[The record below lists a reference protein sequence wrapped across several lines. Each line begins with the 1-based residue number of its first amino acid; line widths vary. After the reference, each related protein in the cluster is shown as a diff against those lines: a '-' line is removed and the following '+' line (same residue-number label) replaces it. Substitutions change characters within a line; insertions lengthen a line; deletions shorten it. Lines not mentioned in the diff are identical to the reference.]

1 MALPITTIAAFADEL
16 EKIAD
21 DTIQNSEELKKV
33 LKPGDILL
41 TKPRKL
47 KGIHHKILRPLLKAF
62 QGGSEYTHAA
72 LYAGDDKVI
81 DSGLWK
87 GKAKVTAIPLST
99 YTDRYKFK
107 ILRVSDAAKKETRD
121 AVDYAKEQIGKPF
134 SILKMMRLALP
145 TGSTTEPRKRQE
157 LDKLFCSEL
166 IANAYHRQNFAAH
179 KKIQHVRPV
188 DLHKSP
194 LTKTVAEFE

>member
-1 MALPITTIAAFADEL
+1 MALPILTVAAFADEL
-16 EKIAD
+16 EKIAEKIIED
-21 DTIQNSEELKKV
+21 PEQLKKM

-47 KGIHHKILRPLLKAF
+47 KGLHHKMLRPLLKAF

-72 LYAGDDKVI
+72 LYAGDEKVI

-87 GKAKVTAIPLST
+87 GKARVADIPLST
-99 YTDRYKFK
+99 YIDRYKFK
-107 ILRVSDAAKKETRD
+107 ILRVNDAAKKETKD
-121 AVDYAKEQIGKPF
+121 AVEYAKEQIGKPF

-145 TGSTTEPRKRQE
+145 TGSTKEPRKRQE

-166 IANAYHRQNFAAH
+166 IANAYPNQNFAAH